1 MNKMLKLRITEDLKS
16 AMKSKDTNK
25 LGIIR
30 VLKGEIE
37 RSEQTS
43 TGKVELTDGEIV
55 KIVKKLIEGIKETT
69 NDEVELAALDVYL
82 PKQLTE
88 AEIKMIVATVKQS
101 GASEMGDFMK
111 YFKSQHDGQYDGKLL
126 SNLVKEALA

>member
-1 MNKMLKLRITEDLKS
+1 MLKLKITEDLKS
-16 AMKSKDTNK
+16 AMKSKDTDK

-43 TGKVELTDGEIV
+43 TGKVELTDSEIV
-55 KIVKKLIEGIKETT
+55 KIVKKLIEAIKETT
-69 NDEVELAALDVYL
+69 NDKTELAVLDVYL
-82 PKQLTE
+82 PKQLSE
-88 AEIKMIVATVKQS
+88 DEIKIIVATVKQS
-101 GASEMGDFMK
+101 GVSQMGDFMK
-111 YFKSQHDGQYDGKLL
+111 HFKTNYDGQYDGKLL

>member
-1 MNKMLKLRITEDLKS
+1 MLKLKITEDLKS
-16 AMKSKDTNK
+16 AMKSKDTDK

-55 KIVKKLIEGIKETT
+55 KIVKKLIEAIKETT
-69 NDEVELAALDVYL
+69 NDKTELAVLDVYL
-82 PKQLTE
+82 PKQLSE
-88 AEIKMIVATVKQS
+88 DEIKIIVATVKQS
-101 GASEMGDFMK
+101 GVSQMGDFMK
-111 YFKSQHDGQYDGKLL
+111 HFKTNYDGQYDGKLL

>member
-1 MNKMLKLRITEDLKS
+1 MLKLKITEDLKS

-55 KIVKKLIEGIKETT
+55 KIVKKLIEAIKETT
-69 NDEVELAALDVYL
+69 NDKTELAVLDVYL
-82 PKQLTE
+82 PKQLSE
-88 AEIKMIVATVKQS
+88 DEIKIIVATVKQS
-101 GASEMGDFMK
+101 GVSQMGDFMK
-111 YFKSQHDGQYDGKLL
+111 HFKTNYDGQYDGKLL

>member
-55 KIVKKLIEGIKETT
+55 KIVKKLIEAIKETT
-69 NDEVELAALDVYL
+69 NDKTELAVLDVYL
-82 PKQLTE
+82 PKQLSE
-88 AEIKMIVATVKQS
+88 DEIKIIVATVKQS
-101 GASEMGDFMK
+101 GVSQMGDFMK
-111 YFKSQHDGQYDGKLL
+111 HFKTNYDGQYDGKLL